1 MGKYD
6 FYYPKLKKKKFEFE
20 KKILKFK
27 KEKDENKK
35 ICFAQNAL
43 SYAAFNGCGY
53 FYCAE
58 LEKFYTD
65 LAKKYD
71 LKNYNINFIPNSV
84 LHVMTTCYN
93 SGGHTRVV
101 ERWIKRADSNQK
113 HSVVLLKQV
122 SREIPELL
130 KENIK
135 NKNGELFIFN
145 LDDNQIEKALK
156 LRKLALEYEFIVLHT
171 HMDDPVAT
179 IAFGSEKFTRP
190 VILFNHADH
199 MFWIGKSIADITAD
213 IRGGSSITPSKRLI
227 KNPFFLGIPY
237 DDKKIEYSKEEA
249 REKLDI
255 PLDKKIV
262 LTIGSDFKYFPFGKI
277 SYKKSLEKLF
287 EKDKNLLFFAIGVK
301 KSNPFLQGLNKEH
314 LKRIVFLGNLDY
326 EKEYQLYL
334 SASDVVI
341 DSYPMH
347 GFTVGIDS
355 ITHKIPFLSLDN
367 GFGQLDFVFKTQG
380 YCRDE
385 EEFSEKI
392 LKVLYDSNYRDEL
405 LREETRIFNEEYS
418 NTAYKKKLDEILKIA
433 PEKHKVKDL
442 TNEKEPTVLDD
453 YCVLVDIMY
462 KKAQKNRILM
472 DETGICSKRIGVPYI
487 FEILR
492 YEKEKGKL
500 KKIKLFN
507 TVIFSFMQ
515 KYN

>member
-101 ERWIKRADSNQK
+101 EGWIKRADSNQK

-213 IRGGSSITPSKRLI
+213 IQGGSSITPSKRLI

-326 EKEYQLYL
+326 EKEVLESVEINIQYEGYIKKANKEAEKMLLLENKLLPENISYQ
-334 SASDVVI
+334 
-341 DSYPMH
+341 
-347 GFTVGIDS
+347 
-355 ITHKIPFLSLDN
+355 KIPNLASEARQKLEEIKPITLGQASRISGVNPADIAILS
-367 GFGQLDFVFKTQG
+367 V
-380 YCRDE
+380 Y
-385 EEFSEKI
+385 
-392 LKVLYDSNYRDEL
+392 
-405 LREETRIFNEEYS
+405 
-418 NTAYKKKLDEILKIA
+418 
-433 PEKHKVKDL
+433 
-442 TNEKEPTVLDD
+442 
-453 YCVLVDIMY
+453 
-462 KKAQKNRILM
+462 
-472 DETGICSKRIGVPYI
+472 
-487 FEILR
+487 
-492 YEKEKGKL
+492 L
-500 KKIKLFN
+500 KKEVKLN
-507 TVIFSFMQ
+507 
-515 KYN
+515 